1 MTSDLIKKLSSSDFK
16 ETIQSGLTLVDFFAE
31 WCAPCRMLVPVL
43 EELAEEKKDQMKFCK
58 VDIDQA
64 QDITTEF
71 QVTSVPT
78 LILFKDGKEVNRTI
92 GLKDGDAL
100 RALIS
105 ESV

>member
-64 QDITTEF
+64 QDITAEF

-78 LILFKDGKEVNRTI
+78 LILFKEGKEVNRTI

-105 ESV
+105 ESA

>member
-16 ETIQSGLTLVDFFAE
+16 ETIQTGLTLVDFFAE

-92 GLKDGDAL
+92 GLKDGEAL